1 MTPKILEYDNTTGRV
16 VITAQAFA
24 IPEIKALIDKYELK
38 AEPYLSYVH
47 AMSAYDS
54 PYIKIPKAERQE
66 AVIYDVKETMGDFDY
81 EDELV
86 DEAIAKMQSLYTTVT
101 TLMADQ
107 LEEELHEWRL
117 LLKNERATMGEGGNM
132 KDRMNIMANIDKYAA
147 NVAKV
152 RKQADDEVGT
162 RMKGDNELGMY

>member
-1 MTPKILEYDNTTGRV
+1 MV
-16 VITAQAFA
+16 TAQAYA
-24 IPEIKALIDKYELK
+24 IPEIKALIDKYDMQ

-54 PYIKIPKAERQE
+54 PYIRIPLSERQE
-66 AVIYDVKETMGDFDY
+66 SVLYDVKQTMGDFDH

-86 DEAIAKMQSLYTTVT
+86 DEALAKMRSLYETATTK
-101 TLMADQ
+101 LADQ
-107 LEEELHEWRL
+107 LEEELNEWRL
-117 LLKNERATMGEGGNM
+117 LLKNERAVMGEGGNM

-152 RKQADDEVGT
+152 RKQADEETGT
-162 RMKGDNELGMY
+162 RMKGDNELGEY